1 MKKLLL
7 LTLFFFTGLCSA
19 VAQDWNGRLPST
31 ITIKVGETID
41 LWTYY
46 FFEGGTAVDEVIMA
60 YEWDTTN
67 PYFSLTPDGQRSAY
81 VKGLKPT
88 PTNPTSSQHVK
99 VNSSGALFGWGETD
113 IIVVPADEPVQ
124 KVVINSSLSKHECN
138 VDDDLTSYL
147 NSIVEVQPEAA
158 SDHSVT
164 WSVESG
170 NAVTISG
177 KTIKAAKAGT
187 SVLKVTSVSNPNAS
201 AKLTVLVHNPATK
214 AVYAKETLNVDL
226 SGTETDIS
234 DLLKQ
239 NISLRP
245 NGFESVDK
253 LTIESDKSTVVKISD
268 VSYKNGIQLTAKALS
283 EGTAHIEVT
292 VYRHNYL
299 KDYTD
304 PGTTHWKKDVMSF
317 RVQTH
322 KVAVTSLEKTGPAT
336 VECNVGDESELT
348 SYLNSIIKVLPENA
362 TDKSLT
368 WTVTDGKDRVTVSK
382 STIKAVKDGPAT
394 LKATSVDNNKATAT
408 VKMKVYNPATDV
420 KFKKNTLDVDY
431 FGSETEIGDQLK
443 NNISFTPSEQI
454 GKLTIESDKS
464 NVVRINDLSYDAGIK
479 SLSASAVGT
488 GTATITVTLY
498 KREYLKSYTSGSTQ
512 YTKMAQKTF
521 TVNVKKGV
529 IAVTDVSIN
538 SSLSSHEC
546 NVGDDL
552 TSYLNSLVVVS
563 PSNATDKSVKW
574 GYPNDSN
581 VPIDPAVK
589 ISSAGKIT
597 AVKEGTSVLEVYSV
611 SDPSKYARVRV
622 NVDNPYTDFTFSQS
636 TLNYTYNGS
645 SEDISED
652 LGNNILMLPS
662 TADGTHNSGFKVTSS
677 NSAVVKIFDT
687 YLESYPN
694 IEGSV
699 VGIGDA
705 TITVTLKYT
714 DYLATY
720 QSGSTVSKT
729 VEKSF
734 KVHVDQA
741 ANISFVG
748 DDIPCIV
755 GDDLTQFLE
764 GRLRYQPE
772 NLSNKAH
779 TWKVVSGD
787 AVSVTNS
794 GKTVKAVKS
803 GTAKIRA
810 TLTGYTEKSVDVTIK
825 VSNPATDVTVNKDVI
840 EVTYSGSGKV
850 DISDQ
855 LKANINLLP
864 QNYEY
869 FDGLTVSSS
878 NQKVLQKGFLEGNT
892 NKYQLGEYQVLAT
905 GESTVTVELTCID
918 LLKKYDDYPVSEFN
932 KTVKKTFKV
941 VVKAATTPVTA
952 VNNTS
957 SRTAE
962 ECNVGDDLTTHLNSL
977 IQVLPANAT
986 DKTYKWSVTSGNAV
1000 TVSGNTI
1007 KAAKAGTAVLKAASV
1022 SNPDVA
1028 ATVTVKVHNPATDV
1042 SFANSTVTYEYKGSS
1057 FDVSSQLLS
1066 NITFLPAGYDS
1077 MGPLAV
1083 TSTRPDDV
1091 LNVNVT
1097 SAAGTIPPKLSAMVL
1112 GVGSTTVTVTFS
1124 YIDYLAKYAGKQE
1137 SQYTKTVQK
1146 SFTVKVNLGTIDVTA
1161 VNNTSSRTAEE
1172 CNVGDDL
1179 TTHLNSLIQVLPDN
1193 ASNKTYKWSVTS
1205 GNAVTVSGNTIKA
1218 AKAGTAVL
1226 KAASVSNPDVAATVT
1241 VKVHNPATDIQINNK
1256 TVNVAYKGKAV
1267 DISSQL
1273 KQNISFL
1280 PSGFESVSGL
1290 TVTSDKPA
1298 LVSVTDAAY
1307 GSSGLTL
1314 KASALGEGK
1323 ATITVG
1329 ITWNDYLAD
1338 YTTPKGAPHTKKA
1351 TKSFTVEVLTTEIP
1365 VESLTIVNDQNKM
1378 ECNVGDDL
1386 SAFLNSI
1393 IKVLPENATDKT
1405 YNWSVTSGSA
1415 VTVSGT
1421 TIKAVKAGTAVVKAT
1436 SVENPKAT
1444 ASITI
1449 EVHNPA
1455 TDIQF
1460 ASQTVKVSYK
1470 SEAIDISDQL
1480 RQNISFLPSGFESV
1494 SDLTVTSDKPALVS
1508 VTDAAYGKNG
1518 LTLKAKALSEGK
1530 ATITVGISWSDHLA
1544 DYTTP
1549 KGAPHKKTVTKSFT
1563 VDVVTTEVPV
1573 TGIAI
1578 DSQLAKHDCTVGD
1591 DLTTYINNMVRVSPD
1606 NATDKTYKWSVTQ
1619 GDAVTVSGTTVKAV
1633 KAGTAVLTVTS
1644 VNNPK
1649 ATAKMTIEVHNPA
1662 RDIQIASQSLSVTY
1676 KDAAVDISDQLKQN
1690 ITLLPKGYDEIESI
1704 SVTSSAE
1711 SIVRVSD
1718 VSGTKDITLKAEA
1731 LAEGTAT
1738 ITVKLNYTD
1747 YLGQLTNPKGQ
1758 NKHTVTKTFTVNV
1771 VTAEVPVTG
1780 ITIVG
1785 QDNIDCTVG
1794 DDLTAYLSSVIEVSP
1809 EDATD
1814 KTYKW
1819 SVTQGDA
1826 VSVSGTTVKAV
1837 KAGTAVLTVTS
1848 VNNPKATAKMTI
1860 VVHNPATDIQIASQ
1874 SLNVTYKDAAV
1885 DISDQ
1890 LKQNITLLPKG
1901 YDEIESISV
1910 TSSDES
1916 IVRVSDV
1923 SGTKA
1928 ITLKAEAL
1936 AEGTATITVTLNY
1949 TDYLG
1954 QLTNPKGQN
1963 KHTVTKTFTVGVVTT
1978 EVPVSGLTIIGQ
1990 DNVDCTV
1997 GDDLTAY
2004 LSSVIEVSPEN
2015 ATDKTYTWSII
2026 QGDAVSLTG
2035 TSVKAVKAGTAMI
2048 MATSVNNPDAV
2059 ATFTI
2064 VVHHPANDIRIARQ
2078 TLTVIRKGET
2088 VDISDLLKQNITL
2101 LPEDYDEIESFSV
2114 ASSDESIV
2122 RVWDVNGTKDIT
2134 LKAEALAEGTAT
2146 ITVTLDYTDYLGQL
2160 INPNGE
2166 SKKTVTKTFT
2176 VEVVKDEL
2184 DMVQAFEV
2192 SIDEMAFGKTG
2203 QLRLTPIPAN
2213 AKVPELTLQITGQ
2226 MENAAWNAVN
2236 IEQDTDDP
2244 LVYNITPSAPQR
2256 YQLAIGDYP
2265 LYKAGTT
2272 EVFTY
2277 FDVGAALDL
2286 HEGWYWRT
2294 NCYGNVSGDAFQQV
2308 FGGNDLIEIRTQ
2320 EDLLYNDP
2328 KWGYYG
2334 VLMEIGLPQAM
2345 PYKVRMNSDHQSIL
2359 WNGQALKPVE
2369 VTIYDGW
2376 TWLPSPYCYDRLL
2389 TNVFDK
2395 NQLEEGMAIVSKE
2408 SGWAEY
2414 DGSAWYGDLT
2424 VLPAGESFLFYCPTF
2439 EEKTLSFR
2447 KEALMSPGNENDTD
2461 TEKIT
2466 SRAMSAVSS
2475 AFGFQPDVARR
2486 FMDNMTMVARLGDV
2500 ASPADYAVG
2509 AFVDGECRGEARC
2522 QSDGR
2527 VFITIHCDGGERVM
2541 FRLCHIATGRQY
2553 DITEMLTAQ
2562 RRVGSLRNPVV
2573 FHSPGVASGIYNI
2586 ENTSPM
2592 ARPYAYDLN
2601 GRKVDSQRK
2610 GVTIIRLSDGTVR
2623 KVMK

>member
-1 MKKLLL
+1 M
-7 LTLFFFTGLCSA
+7 T
-19 VAQDWNGRLPST
+19 
-31 ITIKVGETID
+31 
-41 LWTYY
+41 
-46 FFEGGTAVDEVIMA
+46 
-60 YEWDTTN
+60 YEWDATN
-67 PYFSLTPDGQRSAY
+67 PYFSLTPDGQRSGY

-170 NAVTISG
+170 SAVTISG

-214 AVYAKETLNVDL
+214 AVFSKDVLDVDL
-226 SGTETDIS
+226 TGKETDIS

-239 NISLRP
+239 NISLSP
-245 NGFESVDK
+245 NDFESVDK
-253 LTIESDKSTVVKISD
+253 LKIESNKSTVVKITN
-268 VSYKNGIQLTAKALS
+268 VSYNNGIQLTATALS
-283 EGTAHIEVT
+283 EGEAEVT
-292 VYRHNYL
+292 VSFSNHNYL

-304 PGTTHWKKDVMSF
+304 PGTTHWTNHSSKFHVK
-317 RVQTH
+317 TH
-322 KVAVTSLEKTGPAT
+322 KVAVKSLENTRNDP
-336 VECNVGDESELT
+336 VDCNVGDESELT
-348 SYLNSIIKVLPENA
+348 SYLNTIIKVLPENA

-368 WTVTDGKDRVTVSK
+368 WTVTDGKDCVTVSK
-382 STIKAVKDGPAT
+382 STIKAVKAGSTT
-394 LKATSVDNNKATAT
+394 LKATSVDNSKATAT
-408 VKMKVYNPATDV
+408 VKIYVHNPSTDV
-420 KFKKNTLDVDY
+420 KFAKNTLDVDY

-443 NNISFTPSEQI
+443 QNISFTPTDEI

-464 NVVRINDLSYDAGIK
+464 NVVRINNLSIGSGIK
-479 SLSASAVGT
+479 TLSASAVGT

-538 SSLSSHEC
+538 SSLSAHEC

-552 TSYLNSLVVVS
+552 TSYLNSLVEVS

-574 GYPNDSN
+574 GYPNDAN

-622 NVDNPYTDFTFSQS
+622 NVNNPYTDFTFSQS

-652 LGNNILMLPS
+652 LEENITMLPS

-810 TLTGYTEKSVDVTIK
+810 TLTGYTDKSVDVTIK

-840 EVTYSGSGKV
+840 EVTYPGSGKV

-918 LLKKYDDYPVSEFN
+918 LLKKYDDYPVAQFT

-1083 TSTRPDDV
+1083 TSTNPDDV

-1097 SAAGTIPPKLSAMVL
+1097 SATGTIPPKLSAMVL
-1112 GVGSTTVTVTFS
+1112 GVGTTNVTVIFS
-1124 YIDYLAKYAGKQE
+1124 YIDYLAKYAGKPE
-1137 SQYTKTVQK
+1137 SQYTKYVQK
-1146 SFTVKVNLGTIDVTA
+1146 SFTVKVNLGTIDVTG

-1218 AKAGTAVL
+1218 VKAGTAVL

-1241 VKVHNPATDIQINNK
+1241 VKVHNPATDIQINNQ

-1267 DISSQL
+1267 DISNQL

-1280 PSGFESVSGL
+1280 PSGFESISGL

-1338 YTTPKGAPHTKKA
+1338 YNTPKGAPHTKKA
-1351 TKSFTVEVLTTEIP
+1351 TKSFTVEVVTTEIP

-1405 YNWSVTSGSA
+1405 YKWSVTSGSA

-1444 ASITI
+1444 ATITVD
-1449 EVHNPA
+1449 VHNPA

-1460 ASQTVKVSYK
+1460 ASQTVKVSFK
-1470 SEAIDISDQL
+1470 GEAVDISDQL

-1518 LTLKAKALSEGK
+1518 LTLKAKALSDGK

-1549 KGAPHKKTVTKSFT
+1549 KGAPHKKTVQKSFT

-1573 TGIAI
+1573 TGITI

-1591 DLTTYINNMVRVSPD
+1591 DLTTYINNLVRVSPD
-1606 NATDKTYKWSVTQ
+1606 NATDKTYKWSVTS
-1619 GDAVTVSGTTVKAV
+1619 GDAVGVSGTTVKAV

-1662 RDIQIASQSLSVTY
+1662 TDIQIASQSLSVTY
-1676 KDAAVDISDQLKQN
+1676 KD
-1690 ITLLPKGYDEIESI
+1690 T
-1704 SVTSSAE
+1704 
-1711 SIVRVSD
+1711 
-1718 VSGTKDITLKAEA
+1718 
-1731 LAEGTAT
+1731 
-1738 ITVKLNYTD
+1738 
-1747 YLGQLTNPKGQ
+1747 
-1758 NKHTVTKTFTVNV
+1758 
-1771 VTAEVPVTG
+1771 
-1780 ITIVG
+1780 
-1785 QDNIDCTVG
+1785 
-1794 DDLTAYLSSVIEVSP
+1794 
-1809 EDATD
+1809 
-1814 KTYKW
+1814 
-1819 SVTQGDA
+1819 
-1826 VSVSGTTVKAV
+1826 
-1837 KAGTAVLTVTS
+1837 
-1848 VNNPKATAKMTI
+1848 
-1860 VVHNPATDIQIASQ
+1860 
-1874 SLNVTYKDAAV
+1874 AV

-1923 SGTKA
+1923 SGTKD

-1936 AEGTATITVTLNY
+1936 AEGTATITVTLDY

-1990 DNVDCTV
+1990 DNIDCTV

-2026 QGDAVSLTG
+2026 QGDAVSVSG

-2048 MATSVNNPDAV
+2048 MATSVSNPDAV
-2059 ATFTI
+2059 ATFTV

-2078 TLTVIRKGET
+2078 TLTVIRKGEA
-2088 VDISDLLKQNITL
+2088 VDISDQLKQNITL
-2101 LPEDYDEIESFSV
+2101 LPEGYDEIESFSV

-2122 RVWDVNGTKDIT
+2122 RVWDVGGTKDIT

-2146 ITVTLDYTDYLGQL
+2146 ITVTLNYNNYLEIFSGTGSGRYQ
-2160 INPNGE
+2160 
-2166 SKKTVTKTFT
+2166 VTKQFT
-2176 VEVVKDEL
+2176 VEVKDAGSQTA
-2184 DMVQAFEV
+2184 DPVVTFP
-2192 SIDEMAFGKTG
+2192 T
-2203 QLRLTPIPAN
+2203 
-2213 AKVPELTLQITGQ
+2213 ELTLSKLRDVALTLTHTNAGESALDGDKVAIHIADGPHGWTVASVDGQ
-2226 MENAAWNAVN
+2226 GLNWTLRGM
-2236 IEQDTDDP
+2236 
-2244 LVYNITPSAPQR
+2244 
-2256 YQLAIGDYP
+2256 AIGEYDYYVTYDGKRMKSDSGADKGKLIIP
-2265 LYKAGTT
+2265 AEVAYESGWDWIS
-2272 EVFTY
+2272 VFTPHSY
-2277 FDVGAALDL
+2277 AL
-2286 HEGWYWRT
+2286 T
-2294 NCYGNVSGDAFQQV
+2294 NGSGDYLSSLSRNADNRV
-2308 FGGNDLIEIRTQ
+2308 IEIRSQ
-2320 EDLLYNDP
+2320 NAAIYNDP
-2328 KWGYYG
+2328 SSGLFGDITELKAADGMYKIKSIYQEDNAAAMAFNLGSDNGAATAAKLPAIEPGYNWICYPHEQAHSLTTLNKYLSVGPAEGDLLIGRDAFLEFDGLAWVGSIEQFEPGKGFIYYSSADKPFTLNWGDYY
-2334 VLMEIGLPQAM
+2334 LPQETVNAARSRSVWN
-2345 PYKVRMNSDHQSIL
+2345 YSSNAYMNSMPIVATLSGVADKRHYTIGAFVGDECRGQGKIVDDDHFFVTV
-2359 WNGQALKPVE
+2359 NGNPGEQIRFLIHDAATDTSSHVGGTMTFAMAAGSLSRPV
-2369 VTIYDGW
+2369 VFNVV
-2376 TWLPSPYCYDRLL
+2376 LSSLQMPSDATFTLAYQRPDVVVNGAAGLITVSVKSLSGETLL
-2389 TNVFDK
+2389 T
-2395 NQLEEGMAIVSKE
+2395 SH
-2408 SGWAEY
+2408 
-2414 DGSAWYGDLT
+2414 SAVTSLQ
-2424 VLPAGESFLFYCPTF
+2424 VLPAGVYIVM
-2439 EEKTLSFR
+2439 
-2447 KEALMSPGNENDTD
+2447 A
-2461 TEKIT
+2461 
-2466 SRAMSAVSS
+2466 
-2475 AFGFQPDVARR
+2475 
-2486 FMDNMTMVARLGDV
+2486 
-2500 ASPADYAVG
+2500 
-2509 AFVDGECRGEARC
+2509 
-2522 QSDGR
+2522 SDGR
-2527 VFITIHCDGGERVM
+2527 DQKTI
-2541 FRLCHIATGRQY
+2541 
-2553 DITEMLTAQ
+2553 
-2562 RRVGSLRNPVV
+2562 
-2573 FHSPGVASGIYNI
+2573 
-2586 ENTSPM
+2586 
-2592 ARPYAYDLN
+2592 
-2601 GRKVDSQRK
+2601 K
-2610 GVTIIRLSDGTVR
+2610 II
-2623 KVMK
+2623 K